1 MKRLLTVL
9 LLTLL
14 VGLPLAAEKYALL
27 VGIDDY
33 QGDISPLRYCVA
45 DVEAFAQALVE
56 TAGFNPANVYLMTS
70 QMRGSK
76 EPSDLKVIKRLSIL
90 SQRLQP
96 DDTFVFYFAGHGIS
110 KEGQSFLLAVNSDST
125 NIDTLELSAIPLAKV
140 KQILLRTKAQQLL
153 TIIDACRNDPQAGR
167 GEEEN
172 LLTES
177 FSRAIRIEGRGEEE
191 VGRR

>member
-33 QGDISPLRYCVA
+33 QGDISPLPYCVA
-45 DVEAFAQALVE
+45 DVEAFAHALVE

-76 EPSDLKVIKRLSIL
+76 EPSDLKMIKRLSIL

-96 DDTFVFYFAGHGIS
+96 DDTFVFNFAGHGIS
-110 KEGQSFLLAVNSDST
+110 KEGQSFPLAVNSDST

-167 GEEEN
+167 GEEE
-172 LLTES
+172 
-177 FSRAIRIEGRGEEE
+177 